1 MDMQKIKEFPYIL
14 DEWAKLVE
22 EDPEGIFIYD
32 GVSTNGR
39 RRMEVEEESARLYSY
54 LKKKGIGKEN
64 FVMILMPRSAHI
76 VTAILGVLKA
86 GAAFTI
92 VDSRY
97 AAERIDYI
105 YQDCDCKLKL
115 DLDTWKEAMEEEPL
129 SGYEPT
135 EEHDVCFAV
144 YTSGSTGNPKG
155 VVHEYG
161 KIKLI
166 QLTAIRPYVDHWKE
180 GGCRFGLIPPL
191 NFVAALKFIIHCIYT
206 GMRLFIIP
214 TETIKNPGKLKQY
227 YLDNQ
232 ITDCHMAPSVIRA
245 AGSDFGPY
253 LKRVITGSEPPT
265 GISID
270 GAQLINN
277 YTMSES
283 AFVVAQYEIKQKLD
297 AVPVGRPN
305 FDEVK
310 IHVLDE
316 DGNEVKEG
324 AAGEICF
331 EDPCFRKYNNLPEA
345 TEAALRGG
353 LYHSGDIG
361 RKLEDGNY
369 ILVGRMNDMIKI
381 NGNRVE
387 PAEIERQAKKILGI
401 DWCVA
406 KGFIDKDR
414 AFLCL
419 YYTAD
424 IDFDIIEVKQKFG
437 RVLPY
442 YMVPAYYIRL
452 DEVPLLPNGKI
463 NKKVLPK
470 PETSG
475 HRAEYVKPGNELE
488 EKLVHGFEKVL
499 GVEQVGIRD
508 DFFELGG
515 DSLAVMRLLV
525 YLNLDQLSSNDI
537 YVGITAERIAALY
550 TKHIN
555 SVSAMNPEEY
565 ELEAR
570 KRPHPLTEIQL
581 YMMDITLFGPKK
593 NTLNMFELYRIKD
606 KENVVK
612 VRDALNEAI
621 RNTPI
626 CSTLMYFDDDS
637 EIRQRYAPET
647 CPVVEIE
654 YTTEAGFEEI
664 KKSLVVHT
672 NVINSNLYTFRLF
685 ETEKGGY
692 VLINRHHIGTD
703 GMAKNLFYR
712 RIADAYHGRKLSMDT
727 YYSYLERWE
736 ASQTNDYLTAARKY
750 YTDRYGD
757 IEWTYDIEHDRNLPE
772 KSNCFYPYPI
782 SVTQAEMENFEA
794 RLGVTR
800 NQLFNI
806 VMLLSIAKSTGKKDV
821 IMTYS
826 YHNRSD
832 QVSIEAVG
840 GLYKGLPL
848 GLRLDHYRNLSEL
861 FSDVRAQS
869 ISNIQHCN
877 FNWFGVVI
885 PERIIESSSITYET
899 NEIMSSEK
907 TFEEM
912 GLVKDEIASSEP
924 QLFPGN
930 IMGMVLD
937 TDDGFTV
944 VFVYQNH
951 LYEEETI
958 AGFARDFEGLIKA
971 LTEVE
976 HPSEITIAD
985 IFTRTEA

>member
-1 MDMQKIKEFPYIL
+1 MDLNKIKQFPYIM
-14 DEWAKLVE
+14 DEWEKVVKE
-22 EDPEGIFIYD
+22 NPELKFVYD
-32 GVSTNGR
+32 GVATHGR
-39 RRMEVEEESARLYSY
+39 RRKEVEEESSKVYAY
-54 LKKKGIGKEN
+54 LKNKGIGKED
-64 FVMILMPRSAHI
+64 FVMILLPRC
-76 VTAILGVLKA
+76 VQVVPAILGVLKA

-92 VDSRY
+92 VDNHY
-97 AAERIDYI
+97 AEERIDYI
-105 YQDCDCKLKL
+105 YQDCDCKAKI
-115 DLDTWKEAMEEEPL
+115 DLDTWKEAMEEKPL

-135 EEHDVCFAV
+135 DEHDACFAV

-161 KIKLI
+161 KLKLI
-166 QLTAIRPYVDHWKE
+166 QLTAIKPYIDAWE
-180 GGCRFGLIPPL
+180 DGGCKFALIPPL
-191 NFVAALKFIIHCIYT
+191 NFVAALKFIIHGIYT
-206 GMRLFIIP
+206 GMRLFIVP
-214 TETIKNPGKLKQY
+214 TETIKNPKKLNQY
-227 YLDNQ
+227 YMDHK
-232 ITDCHMAPSVIRA
+232 ITDCHMAPSVIRVG
-245 AGSDFGPY
+245 GSDFGPY

-270 GAQLINN
+270 TAQLINN

-283 AFVVAQYEIKQKLD
+283 AFVVAQYEIKEKSD
-297 AVPVGRPN
+297 AVPVGKPN
-305 FDEVK
+305 YDGIE
-310 IHVLDE
+310 IHLLDE

-324 AAGEICF
+324 EVGEICF
-331 EDPCFRKYNNLPEA
+331 ENPYFRKYNNLPEA
-345 TEAALRGG
+345 TEEALRGG
-353 LYHSGDIG
+353 IYHTGDLG

-369 ILVGRMNDMIKI
+369 AIAGRMNDMIKI

-387 PAEIERQAKKILGI
+387 PAEIERHAKEILGI

-406 KGFIDKDR
+406 KGFIEADK

-424 IDFDIIEVKQKFG
+424 IDFDVIEVKQKFG
-437 RVLPY
+437 AVLPY
-442 YMVPAYYIRL
+442 YMVPTYYIKL

-470 PETSG
+470 PDTSG
-475 HRAEYVKPGNELE
+475 YRAEYVKPRNEME
-488 EKLVHGFEKVL
+488 EKLCHGFEEVL
-499 GVEQVGIRD
+499 GVEKVGIRD

-515 DSLAVMRLLV
+515 DSLAVMELLV
-525 YLNLDQLSSNDI
+525 YLDWDQLSSNDI
-537 YVGITAERIAALY
+537 YAGITAERIAALY
-550 TKHIN
+550 MKRI
-555 SVSAMNPEEY
+555 SAASIMSPEEY
-565 ELEAR
+565 EMEAR

-581 YMMDITLFGPKK
+581 YMMDVTLFGPKK

-606 KENVVK
+606 KENVEK
-612 VRDALNEAI
+612 VRDALNEVI

-626 CSTLMYFDDDS
+626 CSTVVYFDDDC
-637 EIRQRYAPET
+637 ELRQRYAPET

-654 YTTEAGFEEI
+654 YTTEAEFEEI

-685 ETEKGGY
+685 ETEEGGY

-703 GMAKNLFYR
+703 GMAKTLFYG
-712 RIADAYHGRKLSMDT
+712 RIVDAYHGRELSMDT

-736 ASQTNDYLTAARKY
+736 SSLTDDYLAAARKY
-750 YTDRYGD
+750 YMDRYGNID
-757 IEWTYDIEHDRNLPE
+757 WTYDIEHDRNLPE

-782 SVTQAEMENFEA
+782 SVTQEEMESFEA

-821 IMTYS
+821 LMVYS

-832 QVSIEAVG
+832 QVSNEAVG

-848 GLRLDHYRNLSEL
+848 GLRLDHYRNLAEL
-861 FSDVRAQS
+861 LADVRAQS
-869 ISNIQHCN
+869 IGNIQHCN

-885 PERIIESSSITYET
+885 PERIFESSSITYET

-907 TFEEM
+907 AFEEM
-912 GLVKDEIASSEP
+912 GLMKDEIASSEP

-958 AGFARDFEGLIKA
+958 AKFSKEFDSLLKMMTGIEN
-971 LTEVE
+971 
-976 HPSEITIAD
+976 PSEIAISD
-985 IFTRTEA
+985 IL